1 MPVYRHCP
9 LCSIPQAYGSYQE
22 LIDDPTLTAIYVATP
37 NGLHGDWAA
46 AALKAGKHVL
56 CEKPFTAN
64 AAEAKAV
71 QQVAAKKKLLCR
83 EAFHYKVT
91 TEER

>member
-1 MPVYRHCP
+1 M
-9 LCSIPQAYGSYQE
+9 LACSIPVSYGSYQE
-22 LIDDPTLTAIYVATP
+22 LLEDPTLTAIYVATP

-64 AAEAKAV
+64 AEEAK
-71 QQVAAKKKLLCR
+71 
-83 EAFHYKVT
+83 
-91 TEER
+91 

>member
-1 MPVYRHCP
+1 LKHRHHHHHP
-9 LCSIPQAYGSYQE
+9 HSIPQSYGSYQE

-46 AALKAGKHVL
+46 AALRAGKHVL

-64 AAEAKAV
+64 AAEAQEV
-71 QQVAAKKKLLCR
+71 Q
-83 EAFHYKVT
+83 KVIGLAC
-91 TEER
+91 